1 LANAESGRLPPLL
14 FTKKEGSRDARKSST
29 RAKTLRDDRTLLLAA
44 ACCCFLLL
52 AAACCCLLLQVALQL
67 TAFSRANRP
76 KCVVFCAECGENLA
90 SSSG

>member
-1 LANAESGRLPPLL
+1 MHEKVQRERRRYA
-14 FTKKEGSRDARKSST
+14 TTARCC
-29 RAKTLRDDRTLLLAA
+29 LLLLAA
-44 ACCCFLLL
+44 ASCCLLLL

-67 TAFSRANRP
+67 TAFSRENRP

>member
-1 LANAESGRLPPLL
+1 MPLL
-14 FTKKEGSRDARKSST
+14 FTKKVGSRTKKFNA
-29 RAKTLRDDRTLLLAA
+29 RAKTLRDDRT
-44 ACCCFLLL
+44 LLL

-67 TAFSRANRP
+67 TAFSRENRP